1 VSRRHFLLLL
11 AVAALWGSSFMF
23 IKIGVRELAPTTLIC
38 LRLAIGALT
47 ILPLALVKVGPRQ
60 VARELRSLVWPL
72 LFAALVNSSLPITSL
87 AWAETR
93 IDSGLAAVFQAAA
106 PLFAA
111 LLALRFSRS
120 DRVTGLR
127 LFGLVVGFAG
137 VAMLVGVQPSGDV
150 LAAFAVLG
158 SALCYAVAALY
169 TGRAFGE
176 ISPLVSA
183 LGMLIW
189 ATLVLMPP
197 AVAQAPSSFPSWEVV
212 GALLALGTACTGIA
226 YVLYFAVLTGAGGS
240 YGILVTYL
248 MPAFA
253 LCYGAVFLGE
263 PLTASAVGGLA
274 LILGGVALGSGRLR
288 LDRRKVGAAA
298 ADG

>member
-47 ILPLALVKVGPRQ
+47 VLPVALVRVGGRQ
-60 VARELRSLVWPL
+60 VARELRVLVWPL
-72 LFAALVNSSLPITSL
+72 LFSALVNSSLPITSL

-120 DRVTGLR
+120 DRVTGTR
-127 LFGLVVGFAG
+127 LVGLLIGFGG
-137 VAMLVGVQPSGDV
+137 VAMLVGVQPSGNL
-150 LAAFAVLG
+150 LAAFAVLF

-169 TGRAFGE
+169 TGRSFGE
-176 ISPLVSA
+176 VSPLVSA
-183 LGMLIW
+183 FGMLVW
-189 ATLVLMPP
+189 ATIVLVPP
-197 AVAQAPSSFPSWEVV
+197 AVVQAPSSFPSWEVV
-212 GALLALGTACTGIA
+212 GALLALGTACTGVA

-248 MPAFA
+248 VPAFA
-253 LCYGAVFLGE
+253 LVYGAVFLDE
-263 PLTASAVGGLA
+263 PVTVSAVGGLA
-274 LILGGVALGSGRLR
+274 LVLGGVALGSGRAR
-288 LDRRKVGAAA
+288 LPRRRVGATAV
-298 ADG
+298 GR

>member
-1 VSRRHFLLLL
+1 VSRRHLSLLL

-47 ILPLALVKVGPRQ
+47 ILPVALAKLGPGQ
-60 VARELRSLVWPL
+60 VARELRLLVWPL
-72 LFAALVNSSLPITSL
+72 LFAALVNSTLPITSL

-111 LLALRFSRS
+111 LIALRYSRR
-120 DRVTGLR
+120 DRVTGVR
-127 LFGLVVGFAG
+127 LLGLVVGFAG
-137 VAMLVGVQPSGDV
+137 VAMLVGVQPSGDL

-169 TGRAFGE
+169 TGRSFGE
-176 ISPLVSA
+176 VSALVSA

-189 ATLVLMPP
+189 ATLVLVPP
-197 AVAQAPSSFPSWEVV
+197 AVVQAPSSFPSWEVV
-212 GALLALGTACTGIA
+212 GALLALGIACTGIA

-248 MPAFA
+248 IPAFA
-253 LCYGAVFLGE
+253 LAYGAVFLRE
-263 PLTASAVGGLA
+263 PVTASAVGGLA
-274 LILGGVALGSGRLR
+274 LILGGVALGSGRVR
-288 LDRRKVGAAA
+288 LARRRVGATA